1 MNKNL
6 KLNYCLNC
14 NASENE
20 MPLVNLVYSG
30 KPAYICSRCL
40 PILIHKPEMLVG
52 KIEGAEK
59 ISAAK
64 HDH

>member
-1 MNKNL
+1 MTENSKL
-6 KLNYCLNC
+6 KYCLNC

-30 KPAYICSRCL
+30 KPAFICSKCL

-59 ISAAK
+59 IKAAK
-64 HDH
+64 H

>member
-1 MNKNL
+1 MSEQV

-30 KPAYICSRCL
+30 KPAFICSKCL
-40 PILIHKPEMLVG
+40 PILIHKPEMLIG

-59 ISAAK
+59 IKAAK
-64 HDH
+64 D